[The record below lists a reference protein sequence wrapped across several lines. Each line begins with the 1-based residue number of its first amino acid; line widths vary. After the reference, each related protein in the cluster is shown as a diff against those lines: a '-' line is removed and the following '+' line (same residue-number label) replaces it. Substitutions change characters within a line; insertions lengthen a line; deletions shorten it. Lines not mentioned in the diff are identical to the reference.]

1 MKKLI
6 QSCLFV
12 VIMSSGLVKAGTDV
26 ATIVKFSEREEGIGA
41 YPVRYIM
48 TKDTVRID
56 DDNDD
61 GDYVLYDDKKRMIY
75 SVNHDDQT
83 ILVIKH
89 NEWELPSFKFQRN
102 VSWKKL
108 EDAPAIN
115 GKNVLNYWL
124 SAGETVCSEAQVVE
138 GFLSNESALL
148 KRYKQTLSGEQVT
161 SLVATP
167 EDMRTPCLLVDQV
180 YNLGS
185 VYDKGFP
192 IQQWHVNGLQRI
204 MLSYKTDEKISS
216 KLFDLPA
223 DYKKYSIGDNLR
235 FGNGDNM
242 SPVNGNS
249 PAHSQSH

>member
-1 MKKLI
+1 MKKII

-12 VIMSSGLVKAGTDV
+12 VAMNAGLVLADNNL
-26 ATIVKFSEREEGIGA
+26 ATIVQFSEREEGIGA
-41 YPVRYIM
+41 YPVRYII
-48 TKDTVRID
+48 TKDKIRID
-56 DDNDD
+56 DDNDA

-89 NEWELPSFKFQRN
+89 NEWEIPSFKFQRN
-102 VSWKKL
+102 VSWNQL
-108 EDAPAIN
+108 EDAPEIN
-115 GKNVLNYWL
+115 GKKVITYWL
-124 SAGETVCSEAQVVE
+124 SAGKTICSEAQVVE

-167 EDMRTPCLLVDQV
+167 EDMRTPCLLVDKV

-192 IQQWHVNGLQRI
+192 IQQWHLNGLKRI

-216 KLFDLPA
+216 KLFDLPV
-223 DYKKYSIGDNLR
+223 DYKRYSLGDNLR
-235 FGNGDNM
+235 FGNGANT
-242 SPVNGNS
+242 NGNS